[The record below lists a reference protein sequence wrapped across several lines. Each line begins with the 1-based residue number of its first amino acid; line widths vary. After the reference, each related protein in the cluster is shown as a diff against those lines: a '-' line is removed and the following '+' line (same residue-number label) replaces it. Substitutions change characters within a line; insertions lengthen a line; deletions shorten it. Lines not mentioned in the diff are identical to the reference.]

1 MKNYTFEAVCATSV
15 TKTFTCEAVNFA
27 QARELLSQFVA
38 AN

>member
-1 MKNYTFEAVCATSV
+1 MQTYTFEAVCATGV
-15 TKTFTCEAVNFA
+15 TKTFTCEAADFA

>member
-1 MKNYTFEAVCATSV
+1 MKNYTFEAVCATGV